1 MNNEINKDKQP
12 EISIIVPV
20 YQVESYLKQC
30 IDSILTQ
37 SFHNYE
43 LILIDDGS
51 IDNSGV
57 ICDEYAKQDHR
68 IKVFHQSNKGLSA
81 SRNIGLD
88 NAYGK
93 YITFIDS
100 DDVLLSDDYLK
111 ILYDS
116 LQKYNAEISITG
128 HISFKDNAPLPKP
141 YIDFQSLDDV
151 DSVTILN
158 GYQYNYWKKNEM
170 KISEGRFFPNP
181 AHGKLYRKDL
191 FNQVRFPEGRIYE
204 TVSIQHLLTLYC
216 ERIAF
221 VNASMYGYRI
231 REHSIETGT
240 NVEKKMQDMIKAY
253 QERIDYYNREGY
265 PELAS
270 YAEQALLRWL
280 NNNK

>member
-1 MNNEINKDKQP
+1 MNNEISKNKQP
-12 EISIIVPV
+12 EISILMPV
-20 YQVESYLKQC
+20 YQVESYLKEC
-30 IDSILTQ
+30 VDSILTQ
-37 SFHNYE
+37 SFHDFE
-43 LILIDDGS
+43 LLLIDDGS
-51 IDNSGV
+51 IDNSGAM
-57 ICDEYAKQDHR
+57 CDEFSKQDHR

-81 SRNIGLD
+81 ARNTGLD
-88 NAYGK
+88 NACGK
-93 YITFIDS
+93 YVTLIDS
-100 DDVLLSDDYLK
+100 DDVILSNDFLK
-111 ILYDS
+111 ILYDAI
-116 LQKYNAEISITG
+116 QRYNADISVTG

-141 YIDFQSLDDV
+141 YIGFQSLDDV

-158 GYQYNYWKKNEM
+158 GYQYNYWKYNEV
-170 KISEGRFFPNP
+170 KIPIGRFFPNP

-231 REHSIETGT
+231 RQHSIETGT
-240 NVEKKMQDMIKAY
+240 NSEKKMQDMIKAY

-270 YAEQALLRWL
+270 YAEQSLLRWL